1 MPIYNGEIA
10 ATYSRVSTADQQN
23 SIDMQRRRI
32 EDYARFKNLTLH
44 HEFTFVDSD
53 TSGTIDISKRG
64 GGSLLLKALE
74 TGRIRH
80 LIILKLDR
88 LGRKAIDIQT
98 TWRDLTNM
106 GVTIH
111 VLDLGGADFS
121 SDSPITTFIVGVLS
135 LCAEIEVE
143 RIRER
148 IKGVLDDKKSQGDV
162 VGRIPFGFTS
172 VGSGRMTTKDG
183 VSKEIM
189 KMLPYEPEQAWIRK
203 MLEWRAFG
211 SDGRP
216 GKWTYQQIAEEL
228 NRLGVKTK
236 LSGTTNKHRLI
247 NGVWNPGTVYKL
259 LKLDYVKDIIKQF
272 EQEISSKDS
281 KSTDSATEGER
292 YLDLGGEIQDCDGE
306 RVSSDGGSIDEN
318 EGGDRDRVPW

>member
-1 MPIYNGEIA
+1 MTDYKGALA
-10 ATYSRVSTADQQN
+10 ATYSRVSTSDQEN
-23 SIDMQRRRI
+23 SVHMQGRKI
-32 EDYARFKNLTLH
+32 FEYATLKNLELL
-44 HEFTFVDSD
+44 EEYLFVDTD
-53 TSGTIDISKRG
+53 TSGTIDISKRES
-64 GGSLLLKALE
+64 GSKLLKVLE
-74 TGRIRH
+74 AGTVKH
-80 LIILKLDR
+80 LIVNKLDR
-88 LGRKAIDIQT
+88 LGRKAIDIQA
-98 TWRDLTNM
+98 TWRALTDM

-111 VLDLGGADFS
+111 VLDLGGNQFS

-148 IKGVLDDKKSQGDV
+148 IKSVLDDKKSQGDV